1 MSFIILN
8 FVIKVNIK
16 YYPETLLEEWNDEI
30 KNNKKENLV
39 NDDLDL
45 NSSDEADNESD
56 NESNDDGVNDQFEK

>member
-16 YYPETLLEEWNDEI
+16 YYPETLLEEWNNEI

-45 NSSDEADNESD
+45 NSSDEADNES
-56 NESNDDGVNDQFEK
+56 NDDGVNDQFEK

>member
-16 YYPETLLEEWNDEI
+16 YYPETLLEEWNNEI

-45 NSSDEADNESD
+45 NSSDEADNES
-56 NESNDDGVNDQFEK
+56 NYDGVNDQFEK

>member
-16 YYPETLLEEWNDEI
+16 YYPETLLEEWNNEI

-45 NSSDEADNESD
+45 NSSDETD

>member
-16 YYPETLLEEWNDEI
+16 YYPETLLEEWNNEI
-30 KNNKKENLV
+30 KN
-39 NDDLDL
+39 